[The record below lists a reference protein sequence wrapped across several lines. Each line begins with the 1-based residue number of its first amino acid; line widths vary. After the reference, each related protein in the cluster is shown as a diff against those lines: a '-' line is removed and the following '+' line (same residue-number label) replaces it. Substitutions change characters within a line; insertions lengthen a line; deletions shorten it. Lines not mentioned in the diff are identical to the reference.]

1 MKRHR
6 QGGFTL
12 VEMVLV
18 IVITGILGSMF
29 AMFLRVPVQG
39 YVDSARRA
47 GLTDIADTALRRIA
61 RDLRQALPNSVRL
74 SGTCDGSSPCYLE
87 FLPVSGGGRYRSE
100 GPGDVLDTTLA
111 DTAFDVVGPVPTLA
125 TGDAVVIYNLGIPGA
140 DVYANDN
147 RAAFSA
153 LAGATVTITA
163 KQFPFESPGNRFQVI
178 STPASY
184 VCDPANG
191 VLRRYWGYAIQSAQ
205 PTNMAAASLATANQ
219 ALIASQVSSC
229 AFTYDVASRRI
240 GLVTLRLTISEA
252 GEGVTLYHAAHVNN
266 LP

>member
-1 MKRHR
+1 MKRCG

-47 GLTDIADTALRRIA
+47 GLTDIADTALRRMS
-61 RDLRQALPNSVRL
+61 RDLRQALPNSVRV
-74 SGTCDGSSPCYLE
+74 SGTCNGSGRCFLE
-87 FLPVSGGGRYRSE
+87 FLPVTRAGRYRSE
-100 GPGDVLDTTLA
+100 GPGDVLDMTLA
-111 DTAFDVVGPVPTLA
+111 DTAFDVVGPVPGFVA
-125 TGDAVVIYNLGIPGA
+125 GESIVVYNLGIAGA
-140 DVYANDN
+140 DAYANDN
-147 RAAFSA
+147 RASFSA
-153 LAGATVTITA
+153 LTGTTVTIAA

-178 STPASY
+178 DTPVTY

-191 VLRRYWGYAIQSAQ
+191 VLRRYWGYAIQAAQ
-205 PTNMAAASLATANQ
+205 PVDTAAAPLVTASQ
-219 ALIASQVSSC
+219 ALLASQVSACS
-229 AFTYDVASRRI
+229 FTYDAASRRI
-240 GLVTLRLTISEA
+240 GLVTMRLAVSEA
-252 GEGVTLYHAAHVNN
+252 NEGVTLYHAVHVNN

>member
-1 MKRHR
+1 MRR

-39 YVDSARRA
+39 YADSARRA
-47 GLTDIADTALRRIA
+47 GLTDIADTALRRMS

-74 SGTCDGSSPCYLE
+74 SGSCNGTTPCYLE

-100 GPGDVLDTTLA
+100 GPGDVLDMTLA
-111 DTAFDVVGPVPTLA
+111 DTAFEVVGPVPGLVA
-125 TGDAVVIYNLGIPGA
+125 GNSVVIYNLGIPGA
-140 DVYANDN
+140 DAYANDN

-153 LAGATVTITA
+153 LAGITVSIAA

-178 STPASY
+178 GTPVTY

-191 VLRRYWGYAIQSAQ
+191 VLRRYDGYAIQASQ
-205 PTNMAAASLATANQ
+205 PAAMAAAPLATASQ
-219 ALIASQVSSC
+219 ALLASQVSSC
-229 AFTYDVASRRI
+229 SFTYDVASRRI
-240 GLVTLRLTISEA
+240 GLVTMRLTVSEA